1 MPNIIIIV
9 PINYGCKN
17 ILNFIVM
24 AIRIKKGMNKQEFDE
39 ALRKIKP
46 IKILKATRHLGK
58 VKWNEDA
65 LTFQKRMRDE

>member
-1 MPNIIIIV
+1 
-9 PINYGCKN
+9 
-17 ILNFIVM
+17 
-24 AIRIKKGMNKQEFDE
+24 MNKEEFDA

-46 IKILKATRHLGK
+46 TKVLLANRHLGK